1 MIFRVFAYLKNFG
14 PKEFLIFMPPIGK
27 NMQGIDCNHPLLQ
40 QKSILD
46 LKRQKICKFSQKID
60 FLTHFST
67 FRWLK
72 LPKTIYIG
80 VILGVE

>member
-14 PKEFLIFMPPIGK
+14 PKEILIFMHPRGK
-27 NMQGIDCNHPLLQ
+27 NMPEIECKHPLFQ
-40 QKSILD
+40 ENSFSGRKWP
-46 LKRQKICKFSQKID
+46 KICKFSQKID

-72 LPKTIYIG
+72 SPKTTYIG